1 MENKNYIS
9 NYCIIENNSVVIN
22 GENVFSS
29 NDEQFSDFI
38 KNAYKNFEVNYPKF
52 FKMDNLSKLSFLAAE
67 LVLNKVVISEE
78 ENDIAIVFANQSASL
93 DTDVKYQESIAD
105 KENYFPSPAV
115 FVYTLPN
122 ICVGEISIKHKLQS
136 ENAFFVF
143 DSYNSEF
150 MSNYVNSLIESNK
163 AEKVLCGWVEF
174 FQDSYKAVVYL
185 VENKGNL
192 EHNTN
197 TINTIFKK

>member
-29 NDEQFSDFI
+29 NDGQFSDFI

-67 LVLNKVVISEE
+67 LVLNKAVIPEE

-150 MSNYVNSLIESNK
+150 MSNYANSLIQSNK

-174 FQDSYKAVVYL
+174 FQDNYKAVVYL

-197 TINTIFKK
+197 TINTILKK